1 MRLTYILCL
10 LLSAFSMPAAAA
22 DADANKLA
30 VEKVGSAYA
39 ESFNKQDAAG
49 IAALYAPG
57 GMLVTPTGPHTEI
70 AKFAEGGF
78 KAGFNHNDITVT
90 KVWPLGDA
98 VLAVGDYHLTG
109 KAPSGAP
116 MEETGAWSSVYV
128 REGEALKIHMLSA
141 MPKVLPP
148 APK

>member
-1 MRLTYILCL
+1 MLGRELCPVVSFAGRVAVAL
-10 LLSAFSMPAAAA
+10 GGEASSA
-22 DADANKLA
+22 DAVPAWKHKHDKATTTGLIDFIANLPRS
-30 VEKVGSAYA
+30 GRC
-39 ESFNKQDAAG
+39 AAPVQPKRLKG
-49 IAALYAPG
+49 PFVPCG
-57 GMLVTPTGPHTEI
+57 GEI
-70 AKFAEGGF
+70 RTRFG
-78 KAGFNHNDITVT
+78 
-90 KVWPLGDA
+90 
-98 VLAVGDYHLTG
+98 LAVGDYHLTG

>member
-1 MRLTYILCL
+1 MRTTYVLCFVL
-10 LLSAFSMPAAAA
+10 AAFSMPAVAA
-22 DADANKLA
+22 DGDQNKQE

-39 ESFNKQDAAG
+39 ESFDRQDAAG
-49 IAALYAPG
+49 IAALYATG
-57 GMLVTPTGPHTEI
+57 GIIVTPGGPHTEI

-90 KVWPLGDA
+90 QVWPLGDA

-109 KAPSGAP
+109 KNQSGTP

-128 REGEALKIHMLSA
+128 REGGKLKIRMLSA
-141 MPKVLPP
+141 MPKPPP